1 MDLKEENKI
10 LHRKNNILNREVKEL
25 KKNIQ
30 LYEKL
35 KKLLINQLEK
45 Q

>member
-1 MDLKEENKI
+1 MDIKEENKI
-10 LHRKNNILNREVKEL
+10 LYRKNNILNREVKEL